1 MQILEINGTGNSHV
15 DQPCITVSG
24 LTTITLT
31 NGRNTFTIT
40 FSGGDS
46 IEVQV
51 GFDPACEVLA
61 ESAIVRMPYSDV
73 VKITP
78 ESRE

>member
-1 MQILEINGTGNSHV
+1 MQTLEINGTGNGHV
-15 DQPCITVSG
+15 DQPCIIVG
-24 LTTITLT
+24 ELTTITLT
-31 NGRNTFTIT
+31 NGKNTFTVT
-40 FSGGDS
+40 FSGSDS

-51 GFDPACEVLA
+51 GFVSEIA

>member
-1 MQILEINGTGNSHV
+1 MKTLEIIGTGSI
-15 DQPCITVSG
+15 DQRRIDVGG
-24 LTTITLT
+24 LTTVTLT
-31 NGRNTFTIT
+31 NGRNVFTVT
-40 FSGGDS
+40 FSGSDS

-51 GFDPACEVLA
+51 GFDPAYEVLA

>member
-1 MQILEINGTGNSHV
+1 MQTLEINGTGNGHV
-15 DQPCITVSG
+15 DQPCIMVSE

-31 NGRNTFTIT
+31 NGRNTFRVT
-40 FSGGDS
+40 FSGSDS

-51 GFDPACEVLA
+51 GFDPAYEVLA

-78 ESRE
+78 ESRK